1 MLMFG
6 CNRSSRRVF
15 LFIGQFET
23 SESWINFQVAAATNH
38 KVTMVDQT
46 DAILTKSLNAIEKS
60 LEKVS
65 KKKFKDDPEVVF

>member
-6 CNRSSRRVF
+6 CNRSCRRVF

-23 SESWINFQVAAATNH
+23 FESWINFQVAAATNH

>member
-1 MLMFG
+1 
-6 CNRSSRRVF
+6 
-15 LFIGQFET
+15 
-23 SESWINFQVAAATNH
+23 
-38 KVTMVDQT
+38 MVDQT